1 MQPNRKDNL
10 FESYELTPEEIVTA
24 TNFTVLQK
32 AYIQNLLSEAA
43 HGRLN
48 LTYDHEHPEK
58 FLQAEAE
65 KQGEIGVLRFLLT
78 INETLTQ
85 KD

>member
-24 TNFTVLQK
+24 TDFTVLQK

-65 KQGEIGVLRFLLT
+65 KQGEIGGLRFLLT
-78 INETLTQ
+78 INEPLTQ
-85 KD
+85 KE